1 MPIPDVVMTDIPSS
15 SHPVHASTSTAG
27 PSSSTAARTYPL
39 SDPTITD
46 VYRLVYDMRQEQG
59 VILRDLT
66 DRVGAIE
73 AELRDWRWYEYDFDP
88 DSDHGAADH

>member
-1 MPIPDVVMTDIPSS
+1 MGEPRSCGAKERRIDYKKLN
-15 SHPVHASTSTAG
+15 
-27 PSSSTAARTYPL
+27 AARTYPL
-39 SDPTITD
+39 SDPSITD

-59 VILRDLT
+59 AILRDLT
-66 DRVGAIE
+66 DRMGVIE